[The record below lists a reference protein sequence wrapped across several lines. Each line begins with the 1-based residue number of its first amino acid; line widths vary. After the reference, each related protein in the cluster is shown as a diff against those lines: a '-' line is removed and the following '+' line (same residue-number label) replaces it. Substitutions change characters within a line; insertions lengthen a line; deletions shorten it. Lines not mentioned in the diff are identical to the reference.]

1 MASSTARA
9 KKSNQ
14 DREGRA
20 RLERRAL
27 ELSKEC
33 PLDRGNPPDCP
44 LFALRPFSAPER
56 RKWIR
61 RLSDMELEYLG
72 SYHSCCL
79 TDKVTNP
86 RR

>member
-1 MASSTARA
+1 MASSTSRVKQTAQA
-9 KKSNQ
+9 
-14 DREGRA
+14 REGRA

-33 PLDRGNPPDCP
+33 PLDRTNPPDCP
-44 LFALRPFSAPER
+44 LYALRPFSAPER

-79 TDKVTNP
+79 TDKVTKL